1 MCAQVGE
8 IYADLDLA
16 NLSAGDLI
24 LLKPFGK
31 AFKNLKQ
38 ELFWCFSSVV
48 GHSIEKEVV
57 SLVHLV

>member
-24 LLKPFGK
+24 SLKPFAK
-31 AFKNLKQ
+31 FLETLSKS
-38 ELFWCFSSVV
+38 CF
-48 GHSIEKEVV
+48 GV
-57 SLVHLV
+57 SRASLGTP